1 MLHLKSVQN
10 CPKHQHQSDLMMK
23 TLFDLYFESVESYL
37 EWELRDESFEC
48 LSRLLEYFFGIKFP
62 PISIFVNLVFVD
74 DKEIICEVLSNQTNK
89 LLDSIKSGIEDTVN
103 YVRASSLRLASVW
116 IQFLSNHPIT
126 NHSILVFVV

>member
-103 YVRASSLRLASVW
+103 YVRASSLRLASVL